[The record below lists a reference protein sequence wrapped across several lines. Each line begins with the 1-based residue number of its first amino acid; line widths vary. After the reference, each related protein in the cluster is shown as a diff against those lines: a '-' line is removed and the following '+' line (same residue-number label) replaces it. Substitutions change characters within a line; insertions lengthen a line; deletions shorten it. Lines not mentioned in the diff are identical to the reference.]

1 VNVLRSIA
9 DLSNLPGPIV
19 LAIGV
24 FDGFH
29 LGHRAV
35 IERAIG
41 DACSA
46 KGTPVVVTFDPHP
59 PAILRP
65 QNAPPLLTS
74 TRHKLKLFGEA
85 GVQHALVL
93 QFTQEL
99 ASKPPDF
106 FIAELAAACGP
117 LREIC
122 VGEGWAFGKG
132 RAGDLALLSSLGQ
145 TMGFTAT
152 GLPAVTVEGKAVS
165 STGIRAA
172 LENGDLALATR
183 LLGRDFSVLGTV
195 VEGRKL
201 GRTLGFPT
209 ANIRPESEQLP
220 PNGVYAVHVA
230 IDSATA
236 EGTARAEFS
245 NPKSEIRNQKSVSPP
260 PSGGGYAGIA
270 NVGVRPTVSQEGVH
284 RLVEVHLFD
293 FSEDL
298 YGRDLEV
305 SFQRFVRPEQKFPD
319 LDALRAQI
327 ASDVASV
334 RHFVA

>member
-1 VNVLRSIA
+1 MTVNVLCSIA
-9 DLSNLPGPIV
+9 DLAKLPGPIV
-19 LAIGV
+19 LAVGV

-35 IERAIG
+35 IQKAME
-41 DACSA
+41 DAGA
-46 KGTPVVVTFDPHP
+46 VHGTPVAVTFDPHP
-59 PAILRP
+59 AAILRP

-85 GVQHALVL
+85 GVRNALVL
-93 QFTQEL
+93 QFTPEF
-99 ASKPPDF
+99 ASKSPEV
-106 FIAELAAACGP
+106 FICDLAAACRP

-122 VGEGWAFGKG
+122 VGESWAFGKG
-132 RAGDLALLSSLGQ
+132 RAGDVALLASLGK
-145 TMGFTAT
+145 TLGFVAI
-152 GLPAVTVEGKAVS
+152 GLPPVTVNGEAVS

-172 LENGDLALATR
+172 LEKGDLQLSAQ

-195 VEGRKL
+195 TEGRKL

-220 PNGVYAVHVA
+220 PNGVYAVGVA
-230 IDSATA
+230 L
-236 EGTARAEFS
+236 GG
-245 NPKSEIRNQKSVSPP
+245 KSLV
-260 PSGGGYAGIA
+260 GIA
-270 NVGVRPTVSQEGVH
+270 NVGVRPTISLEGVH

-293 FSEDL
+293 FSEEL

-305 SFQRFVRPEQKFPD
+305 SFLRFVRPEQKFPD

-327 ASDVASV
+327 ASDVANV
-334 RHFVA
+334 RASL